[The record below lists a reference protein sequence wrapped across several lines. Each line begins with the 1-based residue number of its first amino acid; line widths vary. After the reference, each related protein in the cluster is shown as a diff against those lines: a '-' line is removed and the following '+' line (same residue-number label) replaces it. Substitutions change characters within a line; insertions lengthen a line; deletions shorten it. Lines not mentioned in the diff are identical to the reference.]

1 MRDLSRSVQTRGV
14 FLEHLPAENHHQARS
29 VCVFAN
35 GPEEETLDIK
45 YAVIGACFGA
55 VFGVIFIVLKLCLL
69 KTKILDSFSD
79 SESFNLRTI
88 SFCDLENYT
97 VYMVLLWNSL
107 CY

>member
-1 MRDLSRSVQTRGV
+1 MSSALYRSLLSLTVS
-14 FLEHLPAENHHQARS
+14 LMSL

-88 SFCDLENYT
+88 RQGNGENP
-97 VYMVLLWNSL
+97 
-107 CY
+107 